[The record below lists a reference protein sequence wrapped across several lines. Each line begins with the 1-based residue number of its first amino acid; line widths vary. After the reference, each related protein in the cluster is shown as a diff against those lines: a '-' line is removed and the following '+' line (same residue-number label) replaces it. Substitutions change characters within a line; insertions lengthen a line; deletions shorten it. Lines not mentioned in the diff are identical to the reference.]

1 MRLPNHFVGGSMR
14 ITAEGENLHAAVDDP
29 ILLFFFQVEKF
40 FVQSTLLL
48 VDLYSLFTNIAP
60 PPRICHRKTV
70 FSFVSFIFL
79 FHSEGSCIT
88 MGTNIFRKTDH
99 DVRKGDWQW
108 QRITDSAS
116 FWLFV

>member
-1 MRLPNHFVGGSMR
+1 MR

-70 FSFVSFIFL
+70 FFFCL
-79 FHSEGSCIT
+79 FYFSLP
-88 MGTNIFRKTDH
+88 FRGKLYYN
-99 DVRKGDWQW
+99 GDEHFQKN
-108 QRITDSAS
+108 RS
-116 FWLFV
+116 